1 MQSRQS
7 HYTSTSS
14 PPRIVLQTIWLV
26 LIVGLGAGCMTSN
39 PIRTSSGSLP
49 DQFPHHTA
57 ADILERL
64 PAYPASM
71 SRLYA
76 EARIAL
82 SSPEESGRFTAKID
96 YLHPESL
103 LVRVTFPLGVEG
115 ARVLVTTDSAWV
127 YDRIEKIVWTGS
139 PERVAGM
146 LPGAV
151 AGLHLVELATGFE
164 QPNRDGSWHV
174 DTDSTLY
181 LLTSKDGRLRY
192 TIDPSLWRMVAI
204 KEWDSDGTL
213 LEQRWYSDF
222 IEVQGETLPRRM
234 ALSRP
239 GENMRISMAWHRIE
253 LQPDHLTFALKATS
267 EAQRIDLGK

>member
-1 MQSRQS
+1 MKPGQSN
-7 HYTSTSS
+7 YTSTGS
-14 PPRIVLQTIWLV
+14 PLCIVLQTIWLV
-26 LIVGLGAGCMTSN
+26 LIIGLVAGCVTSN
-39 PIRTSSGSLP
+39 PTRSSTGSLP

-64 PAYPASM
+64 PAYPVSM
-71 SRLYA
+71 NRLYA

-181 LLTSKDGRLRY
+181 LLTSTNGRLRY
-192 TIDPSLWRMVAI
+192 TIDPSLWRVVAI
-204 KEWDSDGTL
+204 KEWDADGTL

-222 IEVQGETLPRRM
+222 IAVHGEILPRRM

-253 LQPDHLTFALKATS
+253 LQPDHLTFALKASS
-267 EAQRIDLGK
+267 EAQRIDLGR

>member
-1 MQSRQS
+1 MQSGQS

-14 PPRIVLQTIWLV
+14 LPRIVMQTIWLV

-49 DQFPHHTA
+49 NQFPHHTA

-64 PAYPASM
+64 PAYPSSM
-71 SRLYA
+71 NRLYA

-82 SSPEESGRFTAKID
+82 SSPAESGRFTAKID

-103 LVRVTFPLGVEG
+103 LARVTFPLGVEG
-115 ARVLVTTDSAWV
+115 ARVLVTPDSAWV
-127 YDRIEKIVWTGS
+127 YDRVEKIVWTGS

-151 AGLHLVELATGFE
+151 AGLNLVELATGFE
-164 QPNRDGSWHV
+164 QPNKDGSWHV

-181 LLTSKDGRLRY
+181 LLTSRDGRLRY
-192 TIDPSLWRMVAI
+192 TIDPALWRVVAI
-204 KEWDSDGTL
+204 KEWGADGTL

-222 IEVQGETLPRRM
+222 IDVQGETIPRRM

-239 GENMRISMAWHRIE
+239 GETMRISMAWHRIE

-267 EAQRIDLGK
+267 EAQWIDLGR

>member
-1 MQSRQS
+1 MQSGQS
-7 HYTSTSS
+7 HYTSTIS
-14 PPRIVLQTIWLV
+14 PSRIVLQTIWLV
-26 LIVGLGAGCMTSN
+26 LIVGLGAGCMSSN
-39 PIRTSSGSLP
+39 PARTSSGSLP
-49 DQFPHHTA
+49 DRFPHHTA

-71 SRLYA
+71 NRLYA

-115 ARVLVTTDSAWV
+115 ARVLVTADSAWV
-127 YDRIEKIVWTGS
+127 YDRIEKVVWTGS
-139 PERVAGM
+139 PERVAEM

-151 AGLHLVELATGFE
+151 AGLHLVELAMGFE

-181 LLTSKDGRLRY
+181 LLTSTDRRLRY
-192 TIDPSLWRMVAI
+192 TIDPSLWRVVAI
-204 KEWDSDGTL
+204 KEWDAEGTL

-222 IEVQGETLPRRM
+222 TEVQGETLPRRM

-239 GENMRISMAWHRIE
+239 SENMRISMAWHRVE
-253 LQPDHLTFALKATS
+253 LQPEHLTFALKATS
-267 EAQRIDLGK
+267 EAQRIDLGR